1 MSTERDIII
10 ERLEQKL
17 AARDKEFVQMQE
29 ALRESIINEMEK
41 RFGEKLKLRESTI
54 DEIRMKFGEK
64 VNEIVE
70 MNKSLRDS
78 LLEQRKS
85 EPDSVREME
94 NRLSRIERRLMELN
108 SNYDGVMKELLD
120 QKSIIHEIG
129 YKKPTPKPEIK
140 TSAPAEK
147 TPEKTPER
155 PKPKGEYIIAD
166 NYIPKD
172 KKKPVAI
179 IEADEIKVMDDAKP
193 HEVKEQPK
201 KLEVRKSQ
209 RVSEGVEIVE
219 TLKKR

>member
-17 AARDKEFVQMQE
+17 AARDKDFAQMQE
-29 ALRESIINEMEK
+29 SLRESLINEMEK
-41 RFGEKLKLRESTI
+41 RFGEKLKLRESTV
-54 DEIRMKFGEK
+54 DEIKTKFGEK
-64 VNEIVE
+64 FNEIVE

-85 EPDSVREME
+85 EPDSIREME
-94 NRLSRIERRLMELN
+94 NRLGRIERRLMELN
-108 SNYDGVMKELLD
+108 SNYEGVMKELLD
-120 QKSIIHEIG
+120 QKSIIQEFK
-129 YKKPTPKPEIK
+129 YKKPVPTPKAEPK
-140 TSAPAEK
+140 TSPPTEK
-147 TPEKTPER
+147 APEK

-172 KKKPVAI
+172 KRKPVAI
-179 IEADEIKVMDDAKP
+179 IEADEIKAVDDLKP
-193 HEVKEQPK
+193 PEMKELPKKPEVK
-201 KLEVRKSQ
+201 KSQ

>member
-17 AARDKEFVQMQE
+17 AARDKEFAQMQE
-29 ALRESIINEMEK
+29 SLRESLIIEMEK
-41 RFGEKLKLRESTI
+41 RFGEKLKLRESTV
-54 DEIRMKFGEK
+54 DEIRMKFSEK
-64 VNEIVE
+64 INEIVE

-78 LLEQRKS
+78 LLEQKKS
-85 EPDSVREME
+85 EPDSIREME
-94 NRLSRIERRLMELN
+94 NRLSRMERRLMELN

-129 YKKPTPKPEIK
+129 YKKPTPPPKAETKASP
-140 TSAPAEK
+140 PAEK
-147 TPEKTPER
+147 APER

-172 KKKPVAI
+172 KRKPVAI
-179 IEADEIKVMDDAKP
+179 IEADEIKVNDDAKP
-193 HEVKEQPK
+193 PEVKEQPK
-201 KLEVRKSQ
+201 KPEVRKSQ

>member
-17 AARDKEFVQMQE
+17 AARDKDFAQMQE
-29 ALRESIINEMEK
+29 SLRESLINEMEK
-41 RFGEKLKLRESTI
+41 RFGEKLKLRESTV
-54 DEIRMKFGEK
+54 DEIKTKFGEK
-64 VNEIVE
+64 FNEIVE

-85 EPDSVREME
+85 EPDSIREME
-94 NRLSRIERRLMELN
+94 NRLGRIERRLMELN
-108 SNYDGVMKELLD
+108 SNYEGVMKELLD
-120 QKSIIHEIG
+120 QKSIIQEFK
-129 YKKPTPKPEIK
+129 YKKPVPTPKAEPK
-140 TSAPAEK
+140 TSPPAEK
-147 TPEKTPER
+147 APEK

-172 KKKPVAI
+172 KRKPVAI
-179 IEADEIKVMDDAKP
+179 IEADEIKAVDDLKP
-193 HEVKEQPK
+193 PEMKELPKKPEVK
-201 KLEVRKSQ
+201 KSQ